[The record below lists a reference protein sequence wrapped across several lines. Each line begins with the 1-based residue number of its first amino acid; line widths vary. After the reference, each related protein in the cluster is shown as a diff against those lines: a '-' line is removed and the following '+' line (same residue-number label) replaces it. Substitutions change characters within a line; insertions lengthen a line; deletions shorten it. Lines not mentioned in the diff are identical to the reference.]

1 MKWGQ
6 GVASRGLLTGSELPV
21 RDVTGSSSVP
31 PEPSP
36 VNRSSQAAKPE
47 QSLSVIPHGPNPNIN
62 PITLQLM
69 HHYHHHVSG
78 KLAWVDGPT
87 NPWRQVIIPLAWSSA
102 TVLSAVLS
110 LSSED
115 LAAKF
120 SQDHPRRHQLQRLS
134 LRLRSEALTS
144 LASQISQMRQQNS
157 LTSIKPIQSQY
168 ALAST
173 LILYNVELLAAQSG
187 QWRVHLQGASTI
199 LQWKEQSF
207 PRTALSDE
215 IDSFLLSE
223 QYFASVFAGLTSFD
237 TPQEAE
243 KVIQDLDDTVVLSDF
258 INIMNRLTRIER
270 LQHNQTYD
278 VDPTLLETLTHELD
292 EAKNRMVRLSEIFQ
306 FQTEDAKQSFLHLVN
321 IFHDASLIYMYR
333 VLTNDPA
340 VEERLQWLRD
350 AILGHSHSLSQNGS
364 FANDLVWPLF
374 IAGTECRGD
383 PEKQEIV
390 VGELEVVMRVSW
402 NLDRRKVLSFLRE
415 FWALEREGT
424 VTWIQFMREKAPGS
438 TIMIL

>member
-1 MKWGQ
+1 
-6 GVASRGLLTGSELPV
+6 
-21 RDVTGSSSVP
+21 
-31 PEPSP
+31 
-36 VNRSSQAAKPE
+36 
-47 QSLSVIPHGPNPNIN
+47 
-62 PITLQLM
+62 M
-69 HHYHHHVSG
+69 HHFHHHVSG

-102 TVLSAVLS
+102 TVLSSVLS

-134 LRLRSEALTS
+134 LRLRSEALRS
-144 LASQISQMRQQNS
+144 LASQISQMRQQNPS
-157 LTSIKPIQSQY
+157 TSIKPIQTQS

-173 LILYNVELLAAQSG
+173 LILYNVELLGAQSG
-187 QWRVHLQGASTI
+187 QWRVHLQGARTI

-207 PRTALSDE
+207 PRAALSDE
-215 IDSFLLSE
+215 IDSFLLYE

-237 TPQEAE
+237 TPHEAE
-243 KVIQDLDDTVVLSDF
+243 KDIQHIDDTAVLSDF

-270 LQHNQTYD
+270 LQYNQKYN
-278 VDPTLLETLTHELD
+278 VDPALLETLTQELD
-292 EAKNRMVRLSEIFQ
+292 EAKIRMVRLSEIFQ

-321 IFHDASLIYMYR
+321 IFHDASLIYMYQI
-333 VLTNDPA
+333 LTDDPA
-340 VEERLQWLRD
+340 VKERLQLLRD
-350 AILGHSHSLSQNGS
+350 AILRHSHSLSQSGS

-383 PEKQEIV
+383 WEKQEIV
-390 VGELEVVMRVSW
+390 VRELEVVMQVSW

-415 FWALEREGT
+415 FWALEREGP

>member
-1 MKWGQ
+1 
-6 GVASRGLLTGSELPV
+6 VASRGLLTGSELPV
-21 RDVTGSSSVP
+21 RNDPGTSSAP
-31 PEPSP
+31 PETSP
-36 VNRSSQAAKPE
+36 VNIANQAATLE
-47 QSLSVIPHGPNPNIN
+47 QSLSVIPHGPNSNVDRM
-62 PITLQLM
+62 TLQLM
-69 HHYHHHVSG
+69 HHFHSHVSG

-120 SQDHPRRHQLQRLS
+120 TQDNPRRHHLQRIS
-134 LRLRSEALTS
+134 QRLRSQALSS
-144 LASQISQMRQQNS
+144 LATQISQMRQSNP
-157 LTSIKPIQSQY
+157 LTNLNPIQTQS

-173 LILYNVELLAAQSG
+173 LILYNVELLGAQSG
-187 QWRVHLQGASTI
+187 QWEVHLQAARTI

-207 PRTALSDE
+207 PRTTLSDE
-215 IDSFLLSE
+215 IDSFLLYE
-223 QYFASVFAGLTSFD
+223 QYYASVFAGLTSFD
-237 TPQEAE
+237 TTTEIE
-243 KVIQDLDDTVVLSDF
+243 KEDIQYVDDTAVFSDF

-270 LQHNQTYD
+270 LRHNQRYD
-278 VDPTLLETLTHELD
+278 VDPSLLSTLIHELD
-292 EAKNRMVRLSEIFQ
+292 EARNRMIRLSQIFQ
-306 FQTEDAKQSFLHLVN
+306 FQTEDSKQSFLHLVN

-333 VLTNDPA
+333 VLTNDP
-340 VEERLQWLRD
+340 EIEDMLHGLRD
-350 AILGHSHSLSQNGS
+350 SILGHSQSLSRNNA

-383 PEKQEIV
+383 REKQEIV
-390 VGELEVVMRVSW
+390 VRELEVVMKISW

-415 FWALEREGT
+415 FWALDGEDK

-438 TIMIL
+438 RLMIL